1 MTRFVIDASVLAA
14 LALTEGSSRAAGAL
28 QRLLGGS
35 ALAPPLLY
43 FEIRNVLIVS
53 ERRGRLTDVQSER
66 FLQNLKRLPIEIDNA
81 CEDAR
86 LLALAREHKLTIY
99 DASYLELAVRQRL
112 PLATLDAAL
121 ERAARAEGVGIVGSD

>member
-1 MTRFVIDASVLAA
+1 MDASVLAA
-14 LALTEGSSRAAGAL
+14 LALTEGNPRAAAAL
-28 QRLLGGS
+28 QSLLGAS

-43 FEIRNVLIVS
+43 FEIRNVLIVN
-53 ERRGRLTDVQSER
+53 ERRGRLTEEQSER
-66 FLQNLKRLPIEIDNA
+66 FLRNLKRLPIEIDHA

-86 LLALAREHKLTIY
+86 LLALAREHRLTAY

-121 ERAARAEGVGIVGSD
+121 ERAARAEGVGIVGAD

>member
-28 QRLLGGS
+28 QRLLGAS

-43 FEIRNVLIVS
+43 FEIRNVLIVN
-53 ERRGRLTDVQSER
+53 ERRGRLTDEQSER
-66 FLQNLKRLPIEIDNA
+66 FLQNLKRLPIEIDQD
-81 CEDAR
+81 CDDVR
-86 LLALAREHKLTIY
+86 LLALARKHKLTVY
-99 DASYLELAVRQRL
+99 DATYLELAVRQRL

-121 ERAARAEGVGIVGSD
+121 ERAARVEGVGIVGAD